1 MISLE
6 ESIKRLKMLKMAR
19 DTLGAE
25 LLKKHNDSF
34 MNWKKECDE
43 AWDKDKKLLPYH
55 VQSYYPTESEIVAKA
70 VELYVANVS
79 ANLEVEAED
88 KEEVIEEVAPQTIDD
103 FTNDAEVISMDVFNK
118 IKNKNKKDPP
128 DV

>member
-6 ESIKRLKMLKMAR
+6 ESIKRLKLLKMAR
-19 DTLGAE
+19 DKLGAE
-25 LLKKHNDSF
+25 LLQKHNDSF
-34 MNWKKECDE
+34 LQWKKECDD

-70 VELYVANVS
+70 VELYVATVNAEVNVD
-79 ANLEVEAED
+79 E
-88 KEEVIEEVAPQTIDD
+88 KPEEVVDEILPQSIND
-103 FTNDAEVISMDVFNK
+103 FTHDNEVISMETFKK

>member
-6 ESIKRLKMLKMAR
+6 ESIKRLKLLKMAR
-19 DTLGAE
+19 DKLSAE
-25 LLKKHNDSF
+25 LMQKHNDSF
-34 MNWKKECDE
+34 LNWKKECDE

-70 VELYVANVS
+70 VELYVATVN
-79 ANLEVEAED
+79 AEVNED
-88 KEEVIEEVAPQTIDD
+88 EKTEEIVKQINPQTIDD
-103 FTNDAEVISMDVFNK
+103 FTNDSEVISIETFNR

>member
-6 ESIKRLKMLKMAR
+6 ESAKRLKLLKTAR
-19 DTLGAE
+19 DKLGAE
-25 LLKKHNDSF
+25 LLQKHNDAF
-34 MNWKKECDE
+34 LKWKNDCDE
-43 AWDKDKKLLPYH
+43 AWEKDKKLLPYH

-70 VELYVANVS
+70 VELYVATVK
-79 ANLEVEAED
+79 AEVEET
-88 KEEVIEEVAPQTIDD
+88 KQEPVEEVLPQSIDN
-103 FTNDAEVISMDVFNK
+103 FTTDNEVISMETFNR

>member
-6 ESIKRLKMLKMAR
+6 ESIKRLKLLKMAR
-19 DTLGAE
+19 DKLGAE
-25 LLKKHNDSF
+25 LLQKHTDSF
-34 MNWKKECDE
+34 EKWKKECDD

-70 VELYVANVS
+70 VELYVAMVKVEVS
-79 ANLEVEAED
+79 EEE
-88 KEEVIEEVAPQTIDD
+88 KSEEVVEEILPQSIND
-103 FTNDAEVISMDVFNK
+103 FTHDNEVISMETFNR

>member
-6 ESIKRLKMLKMAR
+6 ESAKRLKLLKMAR
-19 DTLGAE
+19 DKLGTE
-25 LLKKHNDSF
+25 LLQKHNDSF
-34 MNWKKECDE
+34 LKWKKECDE

-70 VELYVANVS
+70 VELYVATVN
-79 ANLEVEAED
+79 AEVED
-88 KEEVIEEVAPQTIDD
+88 KEEEPVEETLPQSIDD
-103 FTNDAEVISMDVFNK
+103 FTNDNEVISMETFNR

-128 DV
+128 NV

>member
-6 ESIKRLKMLKMAR
+6 ESIKRLKLLKMAR
-19 DTLGAE
+19 DKLGAE
-25 LLKKHNDSF
+25 LLQKHNDSF
-34 MNWKKECDE
+34 LQWKKECDD

-55 VQSYYPTESEIVAKA
+55 VQSYYPTETEIVAKA
-70 VELYVANVS
+70 VELYVATVNAEVNVD
-79 ANLEVEAED
+79 E
-88 KEEVIEEVAPQTIDD
+88 KPEEVVDEILPQSIDD
-103 FTNDAEVISMDVFNK
+103 FAHDKEVISMETFNR

>member
-6 ESIKRLKMLKMAR
+6 ESIKRLKLLKMAR
-19 DTLGAE
+19 DKLGAE
-25 LLKKHNDSF
+25 LLQKHNDSF
-34 MNWKKECDE
+34 LNWKKECDE

-70 VELYVANVS
+70 VELYVATVN
-79 ANLEVEAED
+79 AEVNED
-88 KEEVIEEVAPQTIDD
+88 EKTEELVEEISPQTIDD
-103 FTNDAEVISMDVFNK
+103 FTHDSEVISMETFNR

>member
-6 ESIKRLKMLKMAR
+6 ESAKRLKLLKIAR
-19 DTLGAE
+19 DKLGAE
-25 LLKKHNDSF
+25 LLKKHNDAF
-34 MNWKKECDE
+34 LKWKQECDD

-70 VELYVANVS
+70 VELYVASVS
-79 ANLEVEAED
+79 ASVEADPE
-88 KEEVIEEVAPQTIDD
+88 KEVVEEVAPQTIDD
-103 FTNDAEVISMDVFNK
+103 FTHDSEVISMETFNR

-128 DV
+128 NV

>member
-1 MISLE
+1 MIR
-6 ESIKRLKMLKMAR
+6 RLKLLKMAR
-19 DTLGAE
+19 DKLGAE
-25 LLKKHNDSF
+25 LLQKHNDSF
-34 MNWKKECDE
+34 LNWKKECDE

-70 VELYVANVS
+70 VELYVATVN
-79 ANLEVEAED
+79 AEVNED
-88 KEEVIEEVAPQTIDD
+88 EKTEELVEEISPQTIDD
-103 FTNDAEVISMDVFNK
+103 FTHDSEVISMETFNR